1 MVHFYQSS
9 IQYSSSISLWLW
21 LWAKAVIVLCLIK
34 RAIDKQTTSNTSLLI
49 LLHFCCLFPVENNK
63 LTQNEVKRNE
73 ISIWIACQVV
83 KMKLKNHDLANEYSI
98 KFYSAQLNSVYEMLC
113 TVYCFHSFHLECARA
128 RVLSIML
135 RGSDS
140 FIRCC

>member
-34 RAIDKQTTSNTSLLI
+34 RAIDKQTTSNTSLL
-49 LLHFCCLFPVENNK
+49 LLLLCCLFPVENNK

-83 KMKLKNHDLANEYSI
+83 KRNWKITILQMNIQSNSI
-98 KFYSAQLNSVYEMLC
+98 QLNSTQLSVWNVVHCLL
-113 TVYCFHSFHLECARA
+113 FSFLSFGVCARA
-128 RVLSIML
+128 RSV
-135 RGSDS
+135 DHAPW
-140 FIRCC
+140 